1 VRSARMTDGTEM
13 RFLNAPL
20 INMEKYVILLLT
32 TPLPAS
38 MFKKPPAVAVWRSFL
53 SVRRPPQKTVQ
64 TIRLR

>member
-1 VRSARMTDGTEM
+1 
-13 RFLNAPL
+13 
-20 INMEKYVILLLT
+20 MEKYVILLLT